1 VSVHGRVGVNA
12 SIVGE
17 NPTGLGL
24 YTINLVREL
33 DKLRDDL
40 VVYTSAPA
48 AFDGVRAPMIAITS
62 AVRPDRGMRGHACR
76 ALWLQTVQRVRA
88 RIHGFR
94 VVLNTVPEAILDRRI
109 PQVTVVHDLL
119 PLHFPSQ
126 SRRQQHY
133 FRHIVPRVLRFSRRV
148 IADSESTRRDV
159 VRHFGLAPEAV
170 TVVYPGYDPAAYF
183 PDSRGT
189 SVPVSKSPYVLYVGN
204 LFPHKN
210 LQRLIDAFAMLRRR
224 VPVRLVIRGAGR
236 PEYARSLREQVET
249 LGLDEAVRFLG
260 YADGRTLRDL
270 YLGAT
275 CLVFPS
281 LGEGFGLPVLEAM
294 ACGLPVI
301 TSRVSSLPEIA
312 GDAAVMVDPG
322 DAVELAEA
330 MHRVVTR
337 SDLREELR
345 RQGLERASQFSW
357 RRTAVDVSRILDEVA
372 ESDAISRGA

>member
-1 VSVHGRVGVNA
+1 VGVNA

-48 AFDGVRAPMIAITS
+48 AFDGVRASVIAITS

-76 ALWLQTVQRVRA
+76 ALWLQTVQRVRSRA
-88 RIHGFR
+88 HGFR

-119 PLHFPSQ
+119 PLRFPSEYP
-126 SRRQQHY
+126 RQQHY
-133 FRHIVPRVLRFSRRV
+133 FRRIVPRALRLSRRV
-148 IADSESTRRDV
+148 IADSESTRGDV
-159 VRHFGLAPEAV
+159 VRHFGLAPEEV

-183 PDSRGT
+183 PYGRGT
-189 SVPVSKSPYVLYVGN
+189 LAPVSKPPYVLYVGN
-204 LFPHKN
+204 LLPHKN
-210 LQRLIDAFAMLRRR
+210 LRRLIDAFAMLRRR
-224 VPVRLVIRGAGR
+224 VPVELVIRGEGR

-249 LGLDEAVRFLG
+249 LELDGAVQFLG
-260 YADGRTLRDL
+260 YTDGRSLRDL
-270 YLGAT
+270 YFGAV

-301 TSRVSSLPEIA
+301 SSRVSSLPEVA
-312 GDAAVMVDPG
+312 GDAAVMVDPA

-330 MHRVVTR
+330 MYRVVTR

-345 RQGLERASQFSW
+345 RRGLERAGQFSW
-357 RRTAVDVSRILDEVA
+357 RQTAVEISRILDEVA
-372 ESDAISRGA
+372 